1 MGERVSDT
9 MTGSET
15 AEALTEP
22 HPAPGGDHGDDAV
35 GEGRNWTAIGG
46 AIILAFLFV
55 VLIIASSNTGQLG
68 RLGWVFFTIVAV
80 LAASAGVFT
89 LGNMLVSQASK
100 NWARYRALVGALLG
114 AAGFGLLRGN
124 RSIGSLV
131 ADEQV
136 LLLGDGD
143 PLDVTDNTDLIDIL
157 TGIAD
162 PELVRYA
169 TGFLGNIEWPI
180 LGAILGAIAGW
191 ATGAFENRLL
201 RVAGAVIPA
210 VIAGWLIADNLLF
223 RNRPDASLVT
233 ILIWAAACGA
243 IGAAIGAATHHPIER
258 GLFGAAIGAAIGAW
272 FASGDLG
279 TGSLGMSRIA
289 AILPLALLATR
300 FAWPGSRSPG
310 ELAHFNRRARA
321 FIFLAPALTFL
332 SANLVIPAIGTIYRS
347 FLDRNSEDNVGFQN
361 YRDLFGSSDFIDTS
375 NWTNF
380 FTSQLFWLG
389 LILVVGG
396 FLVGSFIH
404 RTRNGVMGLERTG
417 GSIGPILLGLF
428 ILAFGLFSVIR
439 GTFANTLWWMLT
451 VTVASTVMGLAI
463 AVLSERAGRLESM
476 AKSLVFMPMA
486 ISFVGASIIWRF
498 QYQPRNISKRQ
509 TGVLNALW
517 VELGKLSHSGF
528 PRAVVLLLLVVF
540 TIITIRKIA
549 NRAANGESFA
559 GLGAVAI
566 VLLYLII
573 ELLRRSLGGFAFAP
587 DGTVIADTV
596 AFREGTP
603 PFNNVYLMFIMIWIQ
618 SGFAMVILSA
628 AIKAVPQELL
638 EAARIDGAND
648 SQQFFNVILPQIL
661 PTIGVVV
668 TTTIV
673 AVAKVFDIVKVSTGG
688 NFGTNVLAND
698 MFEVSFSFA
707 NFTLGSAIAVFILV
721 SVLPVMYLNIRRMQ
735 KARA

>member
-1 MGERVSDT
+1 MGERVTDT
-9 MTGSET
+9 LTET
-15 AEALTEP
+15 LTEP
-22 HPAPGGDHGDDAV
+22 HPAPGDGGTEGDDAV

-46 AIILAFLFV
+46 AIILGFLFV
-55 VLIIASSNTGQLG
+55 VLIIASNNTGQLG

-80 LAASAGVFT
+80 LVASAGVFT
-89 LGNMLVSQASK
+89 LGNMLVSQASS

-124 RSIGSLV
+124 RSIGALV

-143 PLDVTDNTDLIDIL
+143 PLDISDNGELIDIL

-169 TGFLGNIEWPI
+169 TGFLGNVEWAI

-191 ATGAFENRLL
+191 ATGAFSNRWL
-201 RVAGAVIPA
+201 RIAGAVVPA
-210 VIAGWLIADNLLF
+210 AVAGWLIGGELLF
-223 RNRPDASLVT
+223 RNRPDASVVT
-233 ILIWAAACGA
+233 IIIWLA
-243 IGAAIGAATHHPIER
+243 IGAAVGAGIGVITKHPIER
-258 GLFGAAIGAAIGAW
+258 GLFGAAIGAAIGGW

-279 TGSLGMSRIA
+279 TGSIGISRIA
-289 AILPLALLATR
+289 AIVPLVLLAVR
-300 FAWPGSRSPG
+300 FAWPGSRTPG

-361 YRDLFGSSDFIDTS
+361 YRDLFGSSNFIDTS
-375 NWTNF
+375 NWTDF

-389 LILVVGG
+389 LVLVVGG
-396 FLVGSFIH
+396 MLVGAFIH

-417 GSIGPILLGLF
+417 GSTGPILLGLF
-428 ILAFGLFSVIR
+428 ILAFGVFSVIR

-517 VELGKLSHSGF
+517 VELGKLSHSGW
-528 PRAVVLLLLVVF
+528 PRILVLLILAAF
-540 TIITIRKIA
+540 TVITIRKIA
-549 NRAANGESFA
+549 QRAADGHSFA

-638 EAARIDGAND
+638 EAARIDGATD
-648 SQQFFNVILPQIL
+648 SQQFFSVVLPQIL

-698 MFEVSFSFA
+698 FFTEAFQFSNRGIGA
-707 NFTLGSAIAVFILV
+707 AIAVIILLTV
-721 SVLPVMYLNIRRMQ
+721 APVLILNVRQMQ
-735 KARA
+735 KEAA